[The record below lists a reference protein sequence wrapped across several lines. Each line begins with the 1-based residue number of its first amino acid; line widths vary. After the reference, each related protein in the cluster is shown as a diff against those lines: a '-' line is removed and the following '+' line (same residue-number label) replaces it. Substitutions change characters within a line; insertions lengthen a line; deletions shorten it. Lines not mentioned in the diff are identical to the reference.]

1 MEKQVQRRQKFH
13 VDQKGENL
21 FDFDFMVHFL
31 YEGRADAGLIE
42 SINGAPPLD
51 FAVGAWED
59 VAGSK
64 GAGVGK
70 RQSAYPQG

>member
-1 MEKQVQRRQKFH
+1 
-13 VDQKGENL
+13 
-21 FDFDFMVHFL
+21 MVHFL

-70 RQSAYPQG
+70 RQSAYP